1 MTSRRNVRQET
12 RRGHASV
19 FDGDL
24 RAAMRALL
32 AAAALL
38 VPALAARAQQT
49 IGPVTLS
56 AGLGGGYQPRSTFGA
71 VGPHLW
77 GAAETVLDRRVRVRL
92 DAAFHYF
99 GFAGSHAAP
108 CPLTS
113 YCAPELTTP
122 LEVTAITGTIVGRDT
137 TGVRRWYWL
146 AGLGTYSAL
155 GGRDGNS
162 RLGLTGGIGRELGA
176 NRQYLLE
183 ARVHLPYDANSYDVL
198 VPITFGWNFGHFV
211 P

>member
-1 MTSRRNVRQET
+1 V
-12 RRGHASV
+12 
-19 FDGDL
+19 
-24 RAAMRALL
+24 
-32 AAAALL
+32 AALVAAVACGTPL
-38 VPALAARAQQT
+38 AAARAQA

-71 VGPHLW
+71 LGAHVW
-77 GAAETVLDRRVRVRL
+77 GAAETVLDRRLRVRL

-99 GFAGSHAAP
+99 GFAGSRAGP
-108 CPLTS
+108 CPLDR
-113 YCAPELTTP
+113 YCAPELTSP
-122 LEVTAITGTIVGRDT
+122 LEVTAISGTIIGRDT
-137 TGVRRWYWL
+137 TGVRHWYWL
-146 AGLGTYSAL
+146 AGLGAYSAL

-176 NRQYLLE
+176 DRQYLIE
-183 ARVHLPYDANSYDVL
+183 ARVHLPYDASSYGVL

>member
-1 MTSRRNVRQET
+1 MNVR
-12 RRGHASV
+12 
-19 FDGDL
+19 
-24 RAAMRALL
+24 ALVTISL
-32 AAAALL
+32 AALT
-38 VPALAARAQQT
+38 LAAPLLGAGAQT

-56 AGLGGGYQPRSTFGA
+56 AGIGGGYQPRGTFGA
-71 VGPHLW
+71 IGPHVW
-77 GAAETVLDRRVRVRL
+77 GGAETVLDHRLRVRL

-99 GFAGSHAAP
+99 GYSGTHASP
-108 CPLTS
+108 CPATR
-113 YCAPELTTP
+113 YCAPELTSP
-122 LEVTAITGTIVGRDT
+122 LEVTAISGTIIGRDT

-176 NRQYLLE
+176 NRQYLVE

-198 VPITFGWNFGHFV
+198 VPVTFGWNFGHFT

>member
-1 MTSRRNVRQET
+1 VTARTVRRAPAIAIV
-12 RRGHASV
+12 
-19 FDGDL
+19 
-24 RAAMRALL
+24 ALL
-32 AAAALL
+32 AAAFPRVAT
-38 VPALAARAQQT
+38 AQT

-71 VGPHLW
+71 IGPHVW
-77 GAAETVLDRRVRVRL
+77 GAAETVLDRRLRVRL

-99 GFAGSHAAP
+99 GFAGSRTTA

-113 YCAPELTTP
+113 SCAPPLTSP
-122 LEVTAITGTIVGRDT
+122 LEVTAISGTVVGRDS

-146 AGLGTYSAL
+146 AGLGAYSAL

-176 NRQYLLE
+176 NRQYLVE
-183 ARVHLPYDANSYDVL
+183 ARVHLPYDANSYDVI
-198 VPITFGWNFGHFV
+198 VPITFGWNFGHFS